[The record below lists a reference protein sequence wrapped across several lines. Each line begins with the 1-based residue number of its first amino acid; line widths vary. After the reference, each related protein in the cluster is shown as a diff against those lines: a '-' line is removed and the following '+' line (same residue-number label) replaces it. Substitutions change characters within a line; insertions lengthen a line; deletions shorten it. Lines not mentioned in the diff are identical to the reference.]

1 MIRSFTRRRHVAAR
15 RRFPDC
21 LWLCSFAASLG
32 CATTRTPH
40 VPESMPTL
48 TPPPMIRV
56 CLAEAVP
63 RAVIAFAGYVQ
74 MRGDDG
80 AAAAA
85 TGTSGVL
92 EAQVA
97 NGAIELRQQ
106 GVVACRGITRVVLE
120 GDAAGAHW
128 RLGKESYRGTL
139 HILRVGTLLTV
150 VNEIGLEEY
159 LQGVVPWEIGKQD
172 PAARAALE
180 AQAIA
185 ARTYAYKRLGRYPE
199 SGFDVY
205 ADVTDQ
211 VYQGTVRMDSLA
223 NAAIRLTAGL
233 VLWDQGEP
241 IEAYYCSTCGGHTS
255 RIEAVWN
262 KPAAPTLRGRRDTD
276 DATGSYCAGSPHFR
290 WSESWSGLQLE
301 RTLQQTLPRE
311 LGWPDT
317 TTIGALLDLEIA
329 SRDETGRVSELI
341 VRTTRGVFR
350 VHGDRIRWVLR
361 PRDRAILRSTLF
373 FLDIERRDR
382 TIVRVLG
389 YGGGNGH
396 GVGMCQMGAIEMAR
410 RGKNSSEI
418 LTHYYLGAE
427 IRRRY

>member
-1 MIRSFTRRRHVAAR
+1 MIRFESDERRGCFR
-15 RRFPDC
+15 RWPTAWMLQC
-21 LWLCSFAASLG
+21 VMTASLG
-32 CATTRTPH
+32 CGTTHAPVLPGSTPAL
-40 VPESMPTL
+40 SL
-48 TPPPMIRV
+48 PPQIRV
-56 CLAEAVP
+56 CLSEAVP
-63 RAVIAFAGYVQ
+63 SAAIAFAGRV
-74 MRGDDG
+74 RLRADDG
-80 AAAAA
+80 ASTAV
-85 TGTSGVL
+85 GGSGVL

-97 NGAIELRQQ
+97 NGAIEVRQQ
-106 GVVACRGITRVVLE
+106 GVVSCRGTMRVVLE
-120 GDAAGAHW
+120 ADDAAARW
-128 RLGKESYRGTL
+128 RLGSGVYRGTL
-139 HILRVGTLLTV
+139 QLLRVGERLTV
-150 VNEIGLEEY
+150 VNELALEEY

-172 PAARAALE
+172 PAAHAALE

-211 VYQGTVRMDSLA
+211 VYQGTTRTDSLA
-223 NAAIRLTAGL
+223 NVAIRVTAGL

-262 KPAAPTLRGRRDTD
+262 KPAARTLRGRRDAG
-276 DATGSYCAGSPHFR
+276 DAAGSYCSASPHFR

-301 RTLQQTLPRE
+301 RTLQQTLPHE

-317 TTIGALLDLEIA
+317 TAVGALLDLEIA
-329 SRDETGRVSELI
+329 SRDDTGRVSELI
-341 VRTTRGVFR
+341 LRTTRGVFR

-373 FLDIERRDR
+373 WLEIERRDR
-382 TIVRVLG
+382 AIVRILG

-410 RGKNSSEI
+410 RGKSSSEI
-418 LTHYYLGAE
+418 LTHYYSGAE
-427 IRRRY
+427 IRRLY